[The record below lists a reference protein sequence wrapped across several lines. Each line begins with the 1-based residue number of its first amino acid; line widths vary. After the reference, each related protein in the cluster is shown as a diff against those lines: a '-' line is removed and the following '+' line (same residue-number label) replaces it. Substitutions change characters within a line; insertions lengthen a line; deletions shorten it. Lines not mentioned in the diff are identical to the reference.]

1 MARMVCLWLPN
12 WPLQRLRHERP
23 ELKDRPVVLFSNT
36 GHRGPRVVA
45 WSDATSKHKVLASG
59 VASAPRCSA
68 NSTKDRG
75 ADAAPLACLTPGM
88 PLAEAEALLA
98 GRDVPAHIEQ
108 HDPAADVAGLREL
121 ARTCNSFSPLFGIEA
136 AESPECVLL
145 DVTGCEHLFGGEQ
158 NLVAALTRDFQQ
170 RGFQVRAALAPT
182 IGAAWAAAHYRSPT
196 PCGSVDSRTNPN
208 QPGHKGLGY
217 ESLEETLAPLPV
229 TALRLPIKIVET
241 LRELGLHRIGQL
253 RALPRESLPSR
264 FGSELLHRLDQAF
277 GNVPELLIPERP
289 AEPIA
294 VTWVTDEP
302 LTDRESLRFICR
314 ELIDE
319 LIGRLKPRREG
330 ARQLLCQVKGTAARP
345 VEMLV
350 SLVSPSDATKH
361 LLELLGLQID
371 RADLPEGISFVR
383 LEATSIESLAT
394 WQRDLFGLEA
404 DTDTHRE
411 VSSLLDRLS
420 NRLGAT
426 AVAHAALVPD
436 AQPELSVRYKPCDTI
451 GSQASGAASAPRL
464 FAARTPTGGLTPNGT
479 RFVSGTA
486 LAAGSSPVIVDS
498 ELPVASA
505 IPLKV
510 STEGLTPPRSPICWQ
525 ARPLRL
531 FAPPQ
536 RIEATTAGPE
546 GAPMRFHWERREY
559 RVIRSWGPE
568 RIETGWWRDQSICR
582 DYFRVETQTGQHFW
596 LFRSFE
602 QAAWFIHGAFD

>member
-23 ELKDRPVVLFSNT
+23 ELKTRPVVLFSNT
-36 GHRGPRVVA
+36 GNRGPRVVA
-45 WSDATSKHKVLASG
+45 WSDAIQGSCVQNSKLAGAALGSKHELLASG
-59 VASAPRCSA
+59 AASAPRWSA
-68 NSTKDRG
+68 TSTKDRG
-75 ADAAPLACLTPGM
+75 ADAAPLAFLTCGM

-108 HDPAADVAGLREL
+108 HDPAADIAGLREL
-121 ARTCNSFSPLFGIEA
+121 ARTCNTFSPLFGIEE

-158 NLVAALTRDFQQ
+158 NLVDALTRDFQQ
-170 RGFQVRAALAPT
+170 RGFQVQAALAPT
-182 IGAAWAAAHYRSPT
+182 IGAAWAAAHCFASPHHQPMECKT
-196 PCGSVDSRTNPN
+196 AFARGQAPQNSKLAEPSVGSTQDIAPPILNFAVPDPCLVN
-208 QPGHKGLGY
+208 
-217 ESLEETLAPLPV
+217 LEEMLAPLPI
-229 TALRLPIKIVET
+229 TALRLPIKIIET

-264 FGSELLHRLDQAF
+264 FGSELLKRLDQAF
-277 GNVPELLIPERP
+277 GDAPELLVAERP

-330 ARQLLCQVKGTAARP
+330 VRQLLCQVKGVAARP

-394 WQRDLFGLEA
+394 RQRDLFGLEA
-404 DTDTHRE
+404 DSDTHRE

-436 AQPELSVRYKPCDTI
+436 AQPEMSVRH
-451 GSQASGAASAPRL
+451 
-464 FAARTPTGGLTPNGT
+464 
-479 RFVSGTA
+479 
-486 LAAGSSPVIVDS
+486 
-498 ELPVASA
+498 EPVAHQPQGASPGSEFN
-505 IPLKV
+505 IRR
-510 STEGLTPPRSPICWQ
+510 RSQPDASEFRLMKHS

-536 RIEATTAGPE
+536 HIEATTAGPE
-546 GAPMRFHWERREY
+546 GAPMHFRWDRRDH

-568 RIETGWWRDQSICR
+568 RIETGWWREQSICR

-596 LFRSFE
+596 LFRCFE
-602 QAAWFIHGAFD
+602 LATWFIHGAFD

>member
-23 ELKDRPVVLFSNT
+23 ELKTRPVVLFSNT
-36 GHRGPRVVA
+36 GNRGPRVVA
-45 WSDATSKHKVLASG
+45 WSAAIKGSCVQNSKLAEVVSQVVPALCPPILNFERTTPHVLAI
-59 VASAPRCSA
+59 
-68 NSTKDRG
+68 
-75 ADAAPLACLTPGM
+75 GM

-121 ARTCNSFSPLFGIEA
+121 AHTCNVFSPLFGIEEA
-136 AESPECVLL
+136 SSPECVLL

-158 NLVAALTRDFQQ
+158 NLVAALVNDFQQ
-170 RGFQVRAALAPT
+170 RGFQVRAALSPT
-182 IGAAWAAAHYRSPT
+182 IGAAWATAHYGSPT
-196 PCGSVDSRTNPN
+196 PCGSVDPRMRPN
-208 QPGHKGLGY
+208 QPNHKGLGDAN
-217 ESLEETLAPLPV
+217 LEEMLAPLPV
-229 TALRLPIKIVET
+229 TALRLPRKIVET
-241 LRELGLHRIGQL
+241 LHELGLHRISQL

-264 FGSELLHRLDQAF
+264 FGPELLKRLDQAF
-277 GNVPELLIPERP
+277 GDAPELLVAERP

-302 LTDRESLRFICR
+302 LTDRESLRFVCR
-314 ELIDE
+314 ELLDE
-319 LIGRLKPRREG
+319 LMNQLKPRREG
-330 ARQLLCQVKGTAARP
+330 VRQLFCQVKGTAARP
-345 VEMLV
+345 VELLV
-350 SLVSPSDATKH
+350 SLVSPCDIAKH

-383 LEATSIESLAT
+383 LEATRIESLAT
-394 WQRDLFGLEA
+394 RQRDLFGLEA
-404 DTDTHRE
+404 NTDTHRE

-426 AVAHAALVPD
+426 AVVRAATVPD
-436 AQPELSVRYKPCDTI
+436 AQPELSVAHVPCNLID
-451 GSQASGAASAPRL
+451 SQASGAASAQWHSLCRQSSRHIPC
-464 FAARTPTGGLTPNGT
+464 AVATSQADGT
-479 RFVSGTA
+479 WNVPATFR
-486 LAAGSSPVIVDS
+486 
-498 ELPVASA
+498 
-505 IPLKV
+505 
-510 STEGLTPPRSPICWQ
+510 WQ

-546 GAPMRFHWERREY
+546 GAPMHFRWERREH

-582 DYFRVETQTGQHFW
+582 DYFRVETQTGHHLW
-596 LFRSFE
+596 LFRCFD